1 MFEFPKDPKIS
12 KDMNLFGNKLNLFMI
27 FHFSQLMSKTDETS
41 IRLDVINF
49 CAAVS
54 RDNCDSCADQL
65 LTIIERGISD
75 SFYKIVSESFRVLS
89 LLVAKVSYFILL

>member
-1 MFEFPKDPKIS
+1 M
-12 KDMNLFGNKLNLFMI
+12 
-27 FHFSQLMSKTDETS
+27 HKTDETS

-54 RDNCDSCADQL
+54 RDKNCDSSCADQL
-65 LTIIERGISD
+65 LAIIERGISD

-89 LLVAKVSYFILL
+89 LLVAKVSVIFFMGGSSESYICSLTRIKLFGWKCDF

>member
-1 MFEFPKDPKIS
+1 
-12 KDMNLFGNKLNLFMI
+12 
-27 FHFSQLMSKTDETS
+27 MSKTDETS

-54 RDNCDSCADQL
+54 RNNCDSCADQL

-89 LLVAKVSYFILL
+89 LLVAKVSIFYTVVIMLKLSSINREFFEKYKIKLKVLPILLL